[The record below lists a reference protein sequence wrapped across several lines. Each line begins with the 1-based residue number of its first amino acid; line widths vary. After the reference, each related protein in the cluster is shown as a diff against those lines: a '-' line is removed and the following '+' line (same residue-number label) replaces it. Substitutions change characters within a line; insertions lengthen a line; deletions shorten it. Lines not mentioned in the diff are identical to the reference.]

1 MSIRL
6 LPFTIA
12 VALALCTTLALAAPY
27 KWVDK
32 DGKVHYSDQ
41 PPPGGVKAEKVE
53 LKPLTEVSIEPAPPS
68 SDAAASA
75 ASATAER
82 SSYRSLTITSPEDQA
97 TIREASTGLAI
108 SVSLEPPLSGDD
120 RLELT
125 LDGTVVTQNIPSIER
140 GEHRVGARV
149 IGADGSERIAA
160 PTVTIFVHQTSSLPV
175 TPPKPTPK
183 KKP

>member
-53 LKPLTEVSIEPAPPS
+53 LKPLTEVSSEPVPPS
-68 SDAAASA
+68 SDPAAPTAP
-75 ASATAER
+75 ATGDF
-82 SSYRSLTITSPEDQA
+82 SGYRSLTITSPADQA
-97 TIREASTGLAI
+97 TIREASAGLAI
-108 SVSLEPPLSGDD
+108 SVSLEPSLAGDD

-125 LDGTVVTQNIPSIER
+125 LDGAVVTQNIPFIER

-160 PTVTIFVHQTSSLPV
+160 PTVTIFVHQTSSLPAA
-175 TPPKPTPK
+175 PPKAKPK
-183 KKP
+183 KNP